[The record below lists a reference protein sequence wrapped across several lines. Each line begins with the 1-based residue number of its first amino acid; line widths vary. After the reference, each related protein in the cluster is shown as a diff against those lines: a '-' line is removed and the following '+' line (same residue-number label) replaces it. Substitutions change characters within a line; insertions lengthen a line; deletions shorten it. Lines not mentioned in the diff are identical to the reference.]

1 VLIVVAMIG
10 SVVIARSLLNGLRAP
25 MRVPGGMLG
34 DPAIGSLRAAGGG
47 PRTREQVY
55 VPSPEEE
62 ISQEALVRA
71 ERRNRISE
79 YVNKQPDDAARLLKV
94 WLTDE
99 S

>member
-1 VLIVVAMIG
+1 
-10 SVVIARSLLNGLRAP
+10 LRAG
-25 MRVPGGMLG
+25 PGG
-34 DPAIGSLRAAGGG
+34 SQ
-47 PRTREQVY
+47 REQVY
-55 VPSPEEE
+55 VPSAEDE
-62 ISQEALVRA
+62 ISQEALIRA